1 MSKAIHTPGPWQVC
15 VDAPSLIEASIGHE
29 DGLMRTIAQALDPIP
44 HIGDKTVNAN
54 ARLIAAA
61 PELLDVLQVIVRQCG
76 SRLTDVSGND
86 ALLSCAEAV
95 IAKATA

>member
-61 PELLDVLQVIVRQCG
+61 PELLKALQNLDANPE
-76 SRLTDVSGND
+76 LTS
-86 ALLSCAEAV
+86 AWLQARAA
-95 IAKATA
+95 IAKATGAQA